1 VELNAAVALLQ
12 GREWATSEDA
22 WEAIFA
28 VACARWGYFLRQT
41 YGHDQDA
48 EDLLVDTVVAVAK
61 SVVRNGQPLDH
72 PISYVLKSADRVW
85 ARKSKSKLS
94 ERSALQSYYQD
105 ILRLAHGEMARTNST
120 VENHRDLARAITE
133 LPDGERIAVLT
144 HGLMGLSLADT
155 AEYLGVSKS
164 TVQTS
169 FNRGI
174 RKLQQRPICLEQNRG
189 VTPQ

>member
-1 VELNAAVALLQ
+1 MELNAAVALLQ

-22 WEAIFA
+22 WGAIFA

-61 SVVRNGQPLDH
+61 SVVRSGQPIEH

-133 LPDGERIAVLT
+133 IPTEKELRFLR
-144 HGLMGLSLADT
+144 MG
-155 AEYLGVSKS
+155 
-164 TVQTS
+164 
-169 FNRGI
+169 
-174 RKLQQRPICLEQNRG
+174 
-189 VTPQ
+189 